1 MVPSLR
7 DFRRWVPGLWR
18 EILGD
23 ATGLGGTSYPAGGC
37 AGDPPAGVL
46 TREFKIGGNRVARL
60 PAALPKTLAA
70 ADHVRRCAS
79 RPDDRR
85 KAIDLVQAVAAVECG
100 FTLADAAAVPAGML
114 RDLVL
119 ITAGL
124 AGGPWLR
131 ANAEQPAAAEFV
143 SLNVSPQPP
152 PLPELDQI
160 LATLLWRRF
169 SRPLAGNSSL
179 TVLSPA
185 RRRGPAT
192 MVKV

>member
-1 MVPSLR
+1 M
-7 DFRRWVPGLWR
+7 
-18 EILGD
+18 
-23 ATGLGGTSYPAGGC
+23 
-37 AGDPPAGVL
+37 
-46 TREFKIGGNRVARL
+46 ARL

-85 KAIDLVQAVAAVECG
+85 KAIDLVQAVAAVECS
-100 FTLADAAAVPAGML
+100 FTLAGAAGVPAGML

-119 ITAGL
+119 VTAGL

-185 RRRGPAT
+185 RRRRSAT
-192 MVKV
+192 MVKA